1 MKKCM
6 LLVSIAVAITSTQV
20 AAVDLSSIVK
30 DPTAKQKTV
39 QPSSS
44 VLASLAA
51 QQLGLSE
58 ESVNAGL
65 GALLKVAK
73 DHINV
78 DDFGLISKALP
89 DMHSYLEAAPKSSTS
104 SLSSMLGGSD
114 SSGKKALSLG
124 YLDSAF
130 ESIGIPKEQVPML
143 IGTLTGYLAQNG
155 YSKEAEILKQG
166 LSFL

>member
-6 LLVSIAVAITSTQV
+6 LLASIAVAITSTQV

-44 VLASLAA
+44 VLAGLAA

-89 DMHSYLEAAPKSSTS
+89 DMNSYLEAAPKSSTS

-124 YLDSAF
+124 YLGQC
-130 ESIGIPKEQVPML
+130 I
-143 IGTLTGYLAQNG
+143 
-155 YSKEAEILKQG
+155 
-166 LSFL
+166 

>member
-6 LLVSIAVAITSTQV
+6 LLASIAVAICSTQV

-44 VLASLAA
+44 VLAGLAA

-89 DMHSYLEAAPKSSTS
+89 DMNSYLETAPKSSTS

-114 SSGKKALSLG
+114 NSGKKALSLG

-143 IGTLTGYLAQNG
+143 IGTLTGYLSQNG
-155 YSKEAEILKQG
+155 YSKEAELLKQG

>member
-1 MKKCM
+1 MKKCV
-6 LLVSIAVAITSTQV
+6 LLASIAVAICSTQV

-44 VLASLAA
+44 ILAGLAA
-51 QQLGLSE
+51 QKLGLSE

-89 DMHSYLEAAPKSSTS
+89 DMNSYLEAAPKSSTS

-130 ESIGIPKEQVPML
+130 ESIGIPKEQVRML

-155 YSKEAEILKQG
+155 YSKEAAMLKQG